1 MASRVRACVLALGVV
16 LLVALL
22 LPLPARADAT
32 TPAETASPS
41 DTASPTETATEG
53 QSDTG
58 LGGTLRDGDRNPV
71 PGVTI
76 VVTDADGTE
85 VGTATTDDE
94 GTWEVLVDQGGSYT
108 VTLDEATLPEGTA
121 LRDPDRNPLEVDVPA
136 GRVRPALFLLGEGNA
151 GRSFFDA
158 FWRALANGLKFGLI
172 IAMTAVGLSLIFG
185 TTGLINFAH
194 GELVAFGALVAWW
207 LNVRTVQWHLFLAA
221 AIAILLTAAMGAAFE
236 RGLFKPLRQR
246 RVGLFQLMIVSIG
259 LSLFVRHLLLLFFGG
274 APRPYADFVG
284 QSVIRMGPVALTPR
298 DLAIMAISTIILVGV
313 GTMLQTTRIGKA
325 MRAVA
330 DNRDLAESS
339 GIDVNRVV
347 LIVWILGAALAA
359 AGGILF
365 GSAVAVD
372 WFMGFRLL
380 LLMFAAVILGGLGTA
395 YGAMAGAIVIGLVTE
410 LSVLWFPAELKYMWA
425 LVVLIIVLLVRPQ
438 GILGRAERVG

>member
-1 MASRVRACVLALGVV
+1 M
-16 LLVALL
+16 
-22 LPLPARADAT
+22 
-32 TPAETASPS
+32 
-41 DTASPTETATEG
+41 
-53 QSDTG
+53 
-58 LGGTLRDGDRNPV
+58 
-71 PGVTI
+71 TI
-76 VVTDADGTE
+76 TVTDSGGGE
-85 VGTATTDDE
+85 VGSATTDDE
-94 GTWEVLVDQGGSYT
+94 GAWQVLVESGGTYT
-108 VTLDEATLPEGTA
+108 VTLDEATLPEGVA
-121 LRDPDRNPLEVDVPA
+121 LRDADRNPLEVDVPA
-136 GRVRPALFLLGEGNA
+136 GRVRPALFLLGEGSA
-151 GRSFFDA
+151 GRSTFDA
-158 FWRALANGLKFGLI
+158 FWRAVANGLKFGLI

-207 LNVRTVQWHLFLAA
+207 LNVETWHLHLLVAA
-221 AIAILLTAAMGAAFE
+221 PIAIVLTAALGAGME
-236 RGLFKPLRQR
+236 KGLFNPLRRR

-284 QSVIRMGPVALTPR
+284 QSVVRLGPIALTPR
-298 DLAIMAISTIILVGV
+298 DLAIMAISAVILVAV
-313 GTMLQTTRIGKA
+313 GLMLQTTRIGKA

-339 GIDVNRVV
+339 GIDVDRVV
-347 LIVWILGAALAA
+347 LFVWILGAGLAA

-410 LSVLWFPAELKYMWA
+410 VSVVWFPAELKYMWA
-425 LVVLIIVLLVRPQ
+425 LVVLIVVLLVRPQ
-438 GILGRAERVG
+438 GILGRSERIG